1 MTSSTC
7 KVPAGMHKMYF
18 SETGATSASGT
29 RWVLAR
35 GTSGTNACSA
45 KDECQWHGRNVRV
58 ALMLLAAMTQERH
71 APVTPA

>member
-1 MTSSTC
+1 
-7 KVPAGMHKMYF
+7 MYL

-45 KDECQWHGRNVRV
+45 KEECQWHLRYVRV
-58 ALMLLAAMTQERH
+58 ALVFLAAMTQERR